1 MRARTEPMSLTSTRR
16 STERRSTAA
25 VIGAPRAESLRAPF
39 SLRCGAM
46 LIDYTLFVA
55 VVAFATLLARAFGGG
70 TQLAASTTLTF
81 GYFAALSLTALNFV
95 VLAGFSGC
103 TVGKWVTGLRI
114 ERKDGAPLS
123 FGRATLRHFIG
134 YPMSL
139 ATLGLGFLLAAFNR
153 EGRAL
158 HDVIAGTTVARER
171 KRARAARR

>member
-1 MRARTEPMSLTSTRR
+1 MSARTEPTSLTSTRR
-16 STERRSTAA
+16 GTKSRSTAA
-25 VIGAPRAESLRAPF
+25 TIGAPRADGLRAPF

-70 TQLAASTTLTF
+70 THLAASTALTF
-81 GYFAALSLTALNFV
+81 GYLAALSLTALNFV